1 MRMARPRGEAVYS
14 RCMHLARPFLL
25 AGVAGILALAAGCAT
40 DRPKA
45 AEPIERLQ
53 VLSELSN
60 GHLRLS
66 CGTFCAASWRLA
78 RPSLKGLYDNQVW
91 QDLAVDVARIG
102 HASDLAYFYLARAA
116 EATGHPRAAA
126 LYFKLSLASPNRCD
140 GWLFNSC
147 DGVQLPAEATAGL
160 ARVGGP

>member
-1 MRMARPRGEAVYS
+1 MQTARSVRLAAV
-14 RCMHLARPFLL
+14 LAC
-25 AGVAGILALAAGCAT
+25 VAGTLALASGCAT

-53 VLSELSN
+53 ILSELSN

-66 CGTFCAASWRLA
+66 CDTACAASWRLA
-78 RPSLKGLYDNQVW
+78 RPTLKGLYDNKVW
-91 QDLAVDVARIG
+91 PDLAVEVARIG
-102 HASDLAYFYLARAA
+102 HPSDLAYFYLARAA
-116 EATGHPRAAA
+116 EANGHPRAAE
-126 LYFKLSLASPNRCD
+126 LYFKLSRASPNRCD

-160 ARVGGP
+160 ARVGSP